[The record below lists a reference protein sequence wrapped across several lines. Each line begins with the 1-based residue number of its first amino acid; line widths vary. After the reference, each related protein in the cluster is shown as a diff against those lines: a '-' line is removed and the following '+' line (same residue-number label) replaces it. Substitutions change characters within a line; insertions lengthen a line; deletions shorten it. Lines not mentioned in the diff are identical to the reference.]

1 MAIPLRLRLTIIFT
15 AAMAVVLIVLGTFLY
30 TRLAAD
36 FLESV
41 DLGLRAKAQV
51 LLEAIDAGQ
60 LSSDLLAEGALIDAD
75 ESFAQLLDGSGHVV
89 AASPGL
95 ADRAIVTADLPTGID
110 APRFSTVELPWLP
123 GFDDPVR
130 ILAVAAGENGTE
142 DVLVVG
148 STLGDLNDALAGLRK
163 LLLVIGPAVLV
174 ATAVA
179 GWLLAGA
186 ALRPVERMRREAAA
200 VTASDLARRLP
211 VPGTGDELA
220 RLATTL
226 NTMLDRLQEAMERDH
241 RFVDDASHELRTP
254 LATLRAEI
262 ELALARDRPAAD
274 LEMSLRRA
282 LEDVGRL
289 QRLADDLLVLARAR
303 DGRIPVRRV
312 PSALPDL
319 LRQSVQA
326 VEPMASVAGVTIDVT
341 APDER
346 VEVDP
351 ERLGQ
356 ALRNLLE
363 NAIRH
368 SPRGGHVRLTAERV
382 DGMVRFVV
390 EDPGPG
396 FPDGLLLTAFEP
408 FVRGA
413 DGAAASDGAGLG
425 LTIVRA
431 VADAHGGSAVAENGP
446 GGARVTLAVRA

>member
-1 MAIPLRLRLTIIFT
+1 MAVPLRLRLTIIFT
-15 AAMAVVLIVLGTFLY
+15 AAMAVVLIVLGAFLY
-30 TRLAAD
+30 ARLAAD
-36 FLESV
+36 LLESV

-51 LLEAIDAGQ
+51 LLEATDAGQ
-60 LSSDLLAEGALIDAD
+60 LSSALLAEGALIDAD
-75 ESFAQLLDGSGHVV
+75 ESFAQLIDRSGHVV
-89 AASPGL
+89 AWSPGL
-95 ADRAIVTADLPTGID
+95 ADGPIVTDETPGGID
-110 APRFSTVELPWLP
+110 APAFSTMELS

-130 ILAVAAGENGTE
+130 ILAVATGETGT
-142 DVLVVG
+142 DGVLVVG
-148 STLGDLNDALAGLRK
+148 STLGDLNDALARLRR
-163 LLLVIGPAVLV
+163 LLLVIGPAVLG
-174 ATAVA
+174 AAAVA

-186 ALRPVERMRREAAA
+186 ALRPVDRMRREAAA

-211 VPGTGDELA
+211 VPATGDELA
-220 RLATTL
+220 RLAMTL

-274 LEMSLRRA
+274 LELSLRRA

-289 QRLADDLLVLARAR
+289 QRLTDDLLVLARSR

-312 PSALPDL
+312 PSGLPDL
-319 LRQSVQA
+319 LRRSVEA
-326 VEPMASVAGVTIDVT
+326 VEPRASAAGVTIDAA

-368 SPRGGHVRLTAERV
+368 TPRGGHIRLTAERV
-382 DGMVRFVV
+382 DETVRFVV

-396 FPDGLLLTAFEP
+396 FPAGLLLTAFEP
-408 FVRGA
+408 FVRGP
-413 DGAAASDGAGLG
+413 DGAATSEGAGLG

-431 VADAHGGSAVAENGP
+431 VADAHGGSASAENGP
-446 GGARVTLAVRA
+446 AGARVTLAVRA